1 MVLSVLAVPVLRLN
15 QGFLCLQIP
24 GDQGHQGVLSLH
36 LYLGAQ
42 AALMLQLT
50 PMNREKPALYK
61 VKISLSLIKVNE
73 YCAMTA

>member
-1 MVLSVLAVPVLRLN
+1 MVLLVLAVPVLRLN
-15 QGFLCLQIP
+15 QGFLCLQVVHEIP

-42 AALMLQLT
+42 VGLMLQLT

-61 VKISLSLIKVNE
+61 VKISLSLIKDIVQ
-73 YCAMTA
+73 